1 MSFARFKK
9 VIFGEKEVKTSVTKT
24 APVKKI
30 TTVDEHLLVIEEM
43 TRSEIPK
50 FVASGIAPSIKNF
63 APYRKAMMPPNKS
76 MSIFQM
82 GICWL
87 ATSSTCADGK
97 DSTATNCFLESLIFK
112 KL

>member
-43 TRSEIPK
+43 TRSEIFEYAK
-50 FVASGIAPSIKNF
+50 ELDIHLDQRKRKDNMIGDFIQKLKEKN
-63 APYRKAMMPPNKS
+63 
-76 MSIFQM
+76 
-82 GICWL
+82 
-87 ATSSTCADGK
+87 
-97 DSTATNCFLESLIFK
+97 
-112 KL
+112 